1 MSSMKPTVHYVVLTG
16 GPCGGKTTALVA
28 ITEWLEGAGYRV
40 VVCPEG
46 ATTLILNGVS
56 PTQLTP
62 RLFQWALLDFEL
74 AKEMSFRRIAHR
86 LAQKRQQPVVV
97 LMDRAWH
104 DGGAYT
110 PEDLWREMM
119 EEADAKKLAPLS
131 GYDGIVHLVTAA
143 DGAEAYYTLDNNSSR
158 FETAEQARAADRRT
172 LAAWQGCPKLRII
185 PNTGTF
191 DDKLK
196 HLLAEICA
204 VLGIPEPVETERRF
218 LVRPDFNPS
227 DLGDYELVDIEQF
240 YLVSNIPNEAL
251 RFRKRSQN
259 GDAVY
264 FKTRKRPGLHPAS
277 NIETEDFITEEQ
289 YEFGKQFML
298 PGSRFVRK
306 ERICFVYQHQYF
318 ELDVF
323 SEPALK
329 YCLLELELA
338 HPDQPMTLPPFLP
351 IEREVTG
358 DTSWGNYA
366 LATRS

>member
-1 MSSMKPTVHYVVLTG
+1 MKPTVHYVVLTG

-143 DGAEAYYTLDNNSSR
+143 DGAEAYYTLENNQAR
-158 FETAEQARAADRRT
+158 FESPEEARQRDRALVDVYQPADHRFRIANESPFDVKIRR
-172 LAAWQGCPKLRII
+172 AIGAVCRI
-185 PNTGTF
+185 
-191 DDKLK
+191 
-196 HLLAEICA
+196 
-204 VLGIPEPVETERRF
+204 VGIPEPLEIERKFLVVSYDPKALAECSPVQVDISQFYVEEDGSRYRRRELSDGTVSFSRTWKREEGCGSGEARTETSRPITASEFEEARVRHRNARSIAKRRF
-218 LVRPDFNPS
+218 IFD
-227 DLGDYELVDIEQF
+227 
-240 YLVSNIPNEAL
+240 
-251 RFRKRSQN
+251 
-259 GDAVY
+259 
-264 FKTRKRPGLHPAS
+264 H
-277 NIETEDFITEEQ
+277 
-289 YEFGKQFML
+289 
-298 PGSRFVRK
+298 GSYRW
-306 ERICFVYQHQYF
+306 
-318 ELDVF
+318 ELDEFFAPGGLV
-323 SEPALK
+323 
-329 YCLLELELA
+329 LLEAET
-338 HPDQPMTLPPFLP
+338 PERGETVVPPPF
-351 IEREVTG
+351 IKVSREVT
-358 DTSWGNYA
+358 SEREFRNEV
-366 LATRS
+366 LARSR